1 MLVEELETGNTLLRK
16 QGDEIFS
23 LQALAEASPTKPVRS
38 EVLSPGVPRS
48 GAPVTVWLDSVCDFV
63 TRQTEVHRLRV

>member
-23 LQALAEASPTKPVRS
+23 LQALAEASPAKPVRS
-38 EVLSPGVPRS
+38 EVLPLH
-48 GAPVTVWLDSVCDFV
+48 TVHAQSKP
-63 TRQTEVHRLRV
+63 QTPHP